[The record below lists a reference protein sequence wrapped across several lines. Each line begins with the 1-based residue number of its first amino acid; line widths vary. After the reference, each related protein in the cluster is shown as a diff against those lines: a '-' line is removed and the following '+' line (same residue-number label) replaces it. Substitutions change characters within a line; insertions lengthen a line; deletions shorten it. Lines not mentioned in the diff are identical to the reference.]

1 MSITIPT
8 WLLWGLGIPLGLIVL
23 GAAAIGICF
32 LISFSNVGR
41 R

>member
-8 WLLWGLGIPLGLIVL
+8 WLMWVLGIPLGLIVL
-23 GAAAIGICF
+23 GAAAIGVCF
-32 LISFSNVGR
+32 VISFAKVGR